1 MAVLPTINITVTVPP
16 GTSTH
21 GEPNLLCTPTKWFDV
36 FLFFAVNYFS
46 HAITVKSAPGEQT
59 LDSVLDILSALFHPF
74 SGVPRGIE
82 AIFRHAAFFSS
93 DDLQMAARAGAL
105 CIVVR
110 DITWRPRVGDVFK
123 GLELQQPTAPKYAY
137 LQSSILYSM
146 RLL

>member
-59 LDSVLDILSALFHPF
+59 LDSFLDILSALFHPF

-82 AIFRHAAFFSS
+82 AIFRRAAFFSS
-93 DDLQMAARAGAL
+93 DDLQKAARAGAL

-110 DITWRPRVGDVFK
+110 DHVWRPRVGDVLK

-137 LQSSILYSM
+137 LQSSILDTL
-146 RLL
+146 RFL